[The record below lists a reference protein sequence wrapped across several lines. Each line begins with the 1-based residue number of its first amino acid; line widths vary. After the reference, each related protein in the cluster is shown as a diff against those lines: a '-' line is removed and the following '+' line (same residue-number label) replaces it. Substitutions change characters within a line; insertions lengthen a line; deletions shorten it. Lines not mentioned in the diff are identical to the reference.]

1 MAGVGGPSKAGTRA
15 GCMPARYPPGVSG
28 QATLPPKGVRSE
40 VWVMTRMAAQR
51 EHPGEH
57 APQVAQVRSGPA
69 LVNGKAH
76 IAPRVMFLLFQL
88 PAGPVCDVFSRDT
101 QGAEL

>member
-1 MAGVGGPSKAGTRA
+1 M
-15 GCMPARYPPGVSG
+15 
-28 QATLPPKGVRSE
+28 
-40 VWVMTRMAAQR
+40 MTRMAAQG